1 MKTMMMKLI
10 MVTSST
16 LPMIKSPM
24 SMGLLLVT
32 QTILMTMMMNKMCST
47 SWFTLMTF
55 LMMIGGMMIIIMYMT
70 SITSNEKFKM
80 NIMISMTMIMILMV
94 SDELMIEFQINENQ
108 EMLNMMNMEKTSMI
122 KMYNNKSMILT
133 LMMITYLL
141 LTMISISKIIKQ
153 NKGPL
158 RSKYYE

>member
-1 MKTMMMKLI
+1 MKMMMMKLI
-10 MVTSST
+10 MIMSSA
-16 LPMIKSPM
+16 LPTIKSPM
-24 SMGLLLVT
+24 PMGMLLIT
-32 QTILMTMMMNKMCST
+32 QTLIMTMLMNKICST

-80 NIMISMTMIMILMV
+80 NIMISMLIIILVTM
-94 SDELMIEFQINENQ
+94 SDELMIELQINENQ
-108 EMLNMMNMEKTSMI
+108 EMINLINTEKLSMI
-122 KMYNNKSMILT
+122 KMYNNKSMLLT
-133 LMMITYLL
+133 LMMILYLL
-141 LTMISISKIIKQ
+141 LTMISISKIIKH

>member
-1 MKTMMMKLI
+1 MKMMMMKLMLI
-10 MVTSST
+10 SSST

-24 SMGLLLVT
+24 SMGMLLII
-32 QTILMTMMMNKMCST
+32 QTMIMTMIMNKTCTS
-47 SWFTLMTF
+47 SWFALMTF

-80 NIMISMTMIMILMV
+80 NIVITTTMIIMMLI
-94 SDELMIEFQINENQ
+94 SEELMMELQINENQ
-108 EMLNMMNMEKTSMI
+108 EMIYMMNMEKTSMI
-122 KMYNNKSMILT
+122 KMYNNKSMSLT
-133 LMMITYLL
+133 LIMIMYLL
-141 LTMISISKIIKQ
+141 LTMISISKIIKH

>member
-10 MVTSST
+10 LISSST
-16 LPMIKSPM
+16 LPLIKSPM
-24 SMGLLLVT
+24 PMGLLLVT
-32 QTILMTMMMNKMCST
+32 QTTLMTMIMNKTCTT

-80 NIMISMTMIMILMV
+80 NIMISTMMIIMMIM
-94 SDELMIEFQINENQ
+94 SDELMIELQISENQ
-108 EMLNMMNMEKTSMI
+108 EMLKMLNMEKMSMI

-133 LMMITYLL
+133 MMMITYLL